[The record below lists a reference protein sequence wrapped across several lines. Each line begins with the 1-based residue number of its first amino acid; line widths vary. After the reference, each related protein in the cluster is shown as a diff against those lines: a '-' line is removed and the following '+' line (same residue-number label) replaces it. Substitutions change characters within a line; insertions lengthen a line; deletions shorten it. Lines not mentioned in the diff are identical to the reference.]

1 MLSPALRMLVALSFA
16 LLAAA
21 GHPRA
26 ASAQSQATTGV
37 IRGVAAQ
44 PDGAPIANAV
54 VTLRNQETNL
64 TRTLRTSDRG
74 LFVATLLPLGRYELT
89 VRAVGFES
97 VSRRDIVVRVGQVVE
112 ASFALERRATE
123 LASVKVTDKAATPV
137 NTSRTE
143 VSSTLSEEAVKSIPN
158 NGRNFLSLTL
168 LTPSVATTQGPDGDV
183 LSIAGQRGIFN
194 NVSVDGADFNN
205 PFFGEQRGGQR
216 PPFTF
221 NLDAVQELVV
231 TSQGANAEF
240 GRSAGGFVNVVTK
253 SGTNTFKGTVHY
265 FGKNSALSGDLK
277 GNGVTLNPDF
287 RQHQLGFT
295 LGGPI
300 IRDKAFFFAAYDQQS
315 FTETKQQNRP
325 RSSAF
330 DSLTTFLSTAF
341 GGALKNDFA
350 PIDRTNDA
358 QVFLAKIDV
367 RLNDRNLLSTKYN
380 FTNSRQVNG
389 TFDVDT
395 WGASANAIERGFS
408 NAVSGSLASQL
419 TNTLSNELRFQFS
432 REDRPREYDAPRLPG
447 GRDFPDIAMDFR
459 SAYRLGRPFFIPVE
473 YYDTRVQLLDNVSAV
488 RGNHLF
494 KAGAEVNF
502 VNSTQTFVGFANG
515 RFIFNSVSGF
525 INYARQGNSY
535 VQCSNGTS
543 NNNGACP
550 AGSTISGPVLLY
562 LQQAG
567 VGGRTVEQSGTQ
579 SLKQV
584 DMAVFLQDTWKPS
597 PNLTVNYGVRWEGQ
611 KQPEVLTD
619 PSQVFF
625 APFIGKTVTNS
636 TGSYTFP
643 SDGTIPSDLTMF
655 QPRFGVAWDRAGDGR
670 EVLRFSAGVYNARVA
685 ALNFA
690 SVRNNNG
697 SIGQTIFRNSE
708 LTGILGRPP
717 RIDELL
723 PAPAANSVP
732 FQPGIFVVDKDYKN
746 PRTFSTSTAYERA
759 FGPQGLVASASYTF
773 AKSDRLTRFVNRND
787 AVFGRPFAT
796 GLPNG
801 NGVGDLTTVESS
813 ARSEY
818 HGLTVGLAR
827 RTGTALQFDFNYT
840 LASDKSDDDNERDP
854 FVFRYANAN
863 RLDREFGYSDRDQR
877 HRINLYTISRL
888 PGAFLLNNRVSYAS
902 AQPISEKCENNRP
915 SGKRAA
921 SASDRA
927 CANGTILDRNTLRR
941 GNEFAT
947 WDLKLSRP
955 VKLKRGQS
963 IEPTL
968 EVFNVLGRNNFRDPA
983 FGSLLFNFDGTI
995 RSGLGD
1001 PRQIQ
1006 AGLRYAF

>member
-1 MLSPALRMLVALSFA
+1 MLVALVVA
-16 LLAAA
+16 LLAIVGHVPAA
-21 GHPRA
+21 R
-26 ASAQSQATTGV
+26 AQSQATTGV

-44 PDGAPIANAV
+44 SDGAPIADAV
-54 VTLRNQETNL
+54 VTLRNQETNV
-64 TRTLRTSDRG
+64 TRTLRTSERG
-74 LFVATLLPLGRYELT
+74 LFVATLLPLGRYDVT
-89 VRAVGFES
+89 VRAVGFDA
-97 VSRRDIVVRVGQVVE
+97 VSRRDVVVRVGQVVE
-112 ASFALERRATE
+112 ASFALERRVTA
-123 LASVKVTDKAATPV
+123 LAAVNVTDKTATPV
-137 NTSRTE
+137 NSSRTE
-143 VSSTLSEEAVKSIPN
+143 RSSTLSEEAVKGIPN

-168 LTPSVATTQGPDGDV
+168 LTPGVAITQGPDGDA
-183 LSIAGQRGIFN
+183 LSIAGQRGIYN

-253 SGTNTFKGTVHY
+253 SGTNTLKGTAHY
-265 FGKNSALSGDLK
+265 FGKNGALSGDLK

-295 LGGPI
+295 LGRPI
-300 IRDKAFFFAAYDQQS
+300 VRDKAFFFAAYDQQS
-315 FTETKQQNRP
+315 FTETKQQNRA
-325 RSSAF
+325 RSAAF

-341 GGALKNDFA
+341 GGALANDFA

-358 QVFLAKIDV
+358 QVFLAKVDV
-367 RLNDRNLLSTKYN
+367 RLNDKNFLSTKYN

-389 TFDVDT
+389 TFDVDA
-395 WGASANAIERGFS
+395 WGESANAIERSFS
-408 NAVSGSLASQL
+408 HAVSGSLASQL
-419 TNTLSNELRFQFS
+419 TNTLSNELRFQLS
-432 REDRPREYDAPRLPG
+432 REDRPRDYDAPTLPS
-447 GRDFPDIAMDFR
+447 GRDFPDIAMDFG
-459 SAYRLGRPFFIPVE
+459 SAYRVGRPFFIPVE
-473 YYDTRVQLLDNVSAV
+473 YYDTRIQVLDNVSAV
-488 RGNHLF
+488 RGNHLV
-494 KAGAEVNF
+494 KAGAEVNL
-502 VNSTQTFVGFANG
+502 VKSTQTFVGFANG

-525 INYARQGNSY
+525 INYARQGNGY

-543 NNNGACP
+543 NNTGACQ

-579 SLKQV
+579 SLEQV

-597 PNLTVNYGVRWEGQ
+597 PNLTVNYGVRWEAQ
-611 KQPEVLTD
+611 QQPSVLTD

-625 APFIGKTVTNS
+625 APFVGKTVTNA

-670 EVLRFSAGVYNARVA
+670 EVLRASAGVYNARVA

-697 SIGQTIFRNSE
+697 SIGQTIFRNSA
-708 LTGILGRPP
+708 LTGTLGRPP

-732 FQPGIFVVDKDYKN
+732 FQPGIFVVDKDYRN
-746 PRTFSTSTAYERA
+746 PRTVSMSTAYERA
-759 FGPQGLVASASYTF
+759 FGPQGLVASVSYTF

-787 AVFGRPFAT
+787 AVFGAPFST
-796 GLPNG
+796 GLPGG
-801 NGVGDLTTVESS
+801 NGIGDLTTVESS

-818 HGLTVGLAR
+818 HGLTIGLAR

-854 FVFRYANAN
+854 FVFRYANAS

-877 HRINLYTISRL
+877 HRLNLYTISRL

-921 SASDRA
+921 AASDRV

-955 VKLKRGQS
+955 LTLTRGRRL
-963 IEPTL
+963 EPTI

-1006 AGLRYAF
+1006 AGMRYTF

>member
-1 MLSPALRMLVALSFA
+1 MSSSPVRMLVALVVA
-16 LLAAA
+16 LLAIVGHVPAA
-21 GHPRA
+21 R
-26 ASAQSQATTGV
+26 AQSQATTGV

-44 PDGAPIANAV
+44 SDGAPIADAV
-54 VTLRNQETNL
+54 VTLRNQETNV
-64 TRTLRTSDRG
+64 TRTLRTSERG
-74 LFVATLLPLGRYELT
+74 LFVATLLPLGRYDVT
-89 VRAVGFES
+89 VRAVGFDA
-97 VSRRDIVVRVGQVVE
+97 VSRRDVVVRVGQVVE
-112 ASFALERRATE
+112 ASFALERRVTA
-123 LASVKVTDKAATPV
+123 LAAVNVTDKTATPV
-137 NTSRTE
+137 NSSRTE
-143 VSSTLSEEAVKSIPN
+143 RSSTLSEEAVKGIPN

-168 LTPSVATTQGPDGDV
+168 LTPGVAITQGPDGDA
-183 LSIAGQRGIFN
+183 LSIAGQRGIYN

-253 SGTNTFKGTVHY
+253 SGTNTLKGTAHY
-265 FGKNSALSGDLK
+265 FGKNGALSGDLK

-295 LGGPI
+295 LGRPI
-300 IRDKAFFFAAYDQQS
+300 VRDKAFFFAAYDQQS
-315 FTETKQQNRP
+315 FTETKQQNRA
-325 RSSAF
+325 RSAAF

-341 GGALKNDFA
+341 GGALANDFA

-358 QVFLAKIDV
+358 QVFLAKVDV
-367 RLNDRNLLSTKYN
+367 RLNDKNFLSTKYN

-389 TFDVDT
+389 TFDVDA
-395 WGASANAIERGFS
+395 WGESANAIERSFS
-408 NAVSGSLASQL
+408 HAVSGSLASQL
-419 TNTLSNELRFQFS
+419 TNTLSNELRFQLS
-432 REDRPREYDAPRLPG
+432 REDRPRDYDAPTLPS
-447 GRDFPDIAMDFR
+447 GRDFPDIAMDFG
-459 SAYRLGRPFFIPVE
+459 SAYRVGRPFFIPVE
-473 YYDTRVQLLDNVSAV
+473 YYDTRIQVLDNVSAV
-488 RGNHLF
+488 RGNHLV
-494 KAGAEVNF
+494 KAGAEVNL
-502 VNSTQTFVGFANG
+502 VKSTQTFVGFANG

-525 INYARQGNSY
+525 INYARQGNGY

-543 NNNGACP
+543 NNTGACQ

-579 SLKQV
+579 SLEQV

-597 PNLTVNYGVRWEGQ
+597 PNLTVNYGVRWEAQ
-611 KQPEVLTD
+611 QQPSVLTD

-625 APFIGKTVTNS
+625 APFVGKTVTNA

-670 EVLRFSAGVYNARVA
+670 EVLRASAGVYNARVA

-697 SIGQTIFRNSE
+697 SIGQTIFRNSA
-708 LTGILGRPP
+708 LTGTLGRPP

-732 FQPGIFVVDKDYKN
+732 FQPGIFVVDKDYRN
-746 PRTFSTSTAYERA
+746 PRTVSMSTAYERA
-759 FGPQGLVASASYTF
+759 FGPQGLVASVSYTF

-787 AVFGRPFAT
+787 AVFGAPFST
-796 GLPNG
+796 GLPGG
-801 NGVGDLTTVESS
+801 NGIGDLTTVESS

-818 HGLTVGLAR
+818 HGLTIGLAR

-854 FVFRYANAN
+854 FVFRYANAS

-877 HRINLYTISRL
+877 HRLNLYTISRL

-921 SASDRA
+921 AASDRV

-955 VKLKRGQS
+955 LTLTRGRRL
-963 IEPTL
+963 EPTI

-1006 AGLRYAF
+1006 AGMRYTF